1 MMGIIRSSMYLV
13 VLLAS
18 FSSLGNEM
26 WRGLVV
32 KEEHRC
38 SPYDKKSQ
46 YPYPASVESA
56 IVDSMGG
63 QIYGPYTGTYYQS
76 TSETDIEHIIA
87 ASEGHDSGLCA
98 ASPETRKAFATDLLN
113 LTLASP
119 AVNRCSS
126 TGKCG
131 LDAGEWLPPRNQCW
145 FALRVIEIKTKY
157 GLSVNP
163 VEANTLESVINN
175 CPSFEMVFYAPAGSA
190 PTKYVT
196 QSTGHALSLYDDNN
210 NGRITCAEARNHG
223 IAPVTAHDP
232 AYAFMSDRDGDGV
245 VCE

>member
-1 MMGIIRSSMYLV
+1 MIRIVRNLIYVTALLV
-13 VLLAS
+13 S

-32 KEEHRC
+32 AEEHRC
-38 SPYDKKSQ
+38 SPYDKDAQ
-46 YPYPASVESA
+46 YPYPASVEHA
-56 IVDSMGG
+56 IVESMEGH
-63 QIYGPYTGTYYQS
+63 IYGPYTGIYYQS
-76 TSETDIEHIIA
+76 TSETDIEHIVA
-87 ASEGHDSGLCA
+87 ASEGHDSGLCS
-98 ASPETRKAFATDLLN
+98 ASTETRKAFATDLLN

-119 AVNRCSS
+119 AVNRCSA

-145 FALRVIEIKTKY
+145 FAQRVIQIKTKY

-163 VEANTLESVINN
+163 VEVNTLESVIQN
-175 CPSFEMVFYAPAGSA
+175 CQSFEMVFYPPAGST
-190 PTKYVT
+190 PSEYISQT
-196 QSTGHALSLYDDNN
+196 TGDALSMYDDNN

-223 IAPVTAHDP
+223 IAPVRAHHP
-232 AYAFMSDRDGDGV
+232 AYAFMSDRDGDGI